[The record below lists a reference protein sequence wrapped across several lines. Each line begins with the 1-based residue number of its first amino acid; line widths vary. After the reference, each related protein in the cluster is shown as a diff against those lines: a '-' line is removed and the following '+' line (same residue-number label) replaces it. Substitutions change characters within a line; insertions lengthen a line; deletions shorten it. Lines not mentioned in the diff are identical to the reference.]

1 MFIGNCSL
9 DQDDIVSNFK
19 LRFLKDKLWLHPLL
33 LAQSKLEMKQGTRHL
48 RFGLHTFRF
57 GKQRGLW
64 LWVWCMSSVV
74 PCRVCIEFR
83 LHTNSNN
90 NPQTEERGN
99 RQRTDNW
106 VFRFLH
112 ISASIHIK
120 EDYLI
125 PCEEMSLPILE
136 VRNIVIS
143 ESEITEPEKIE
154 QQTWWGES
162 EGGWESTDGRPLLVS
177 QRGSEGGGGQLG
189 SSPGRRHRDVILS
202 SFYPYRQR
210 PEAEIHI

>member
-1 MFIGNCSL
+1 MCYGC
-9 DQDDIVSNFK
+9 
-19 LRFLKDKLWLHPLL
+19 
-33 LAQSKLEMKQGTRHL
+33 GY
-48 RFGLHTFRF
+48 GLCR
-57 GKQRGLW
+57 L
-64 LWVWCMSSVV
+64 S
-74 PCRVCIEFR
+74 CRVVFVVNFGCTRIQTTIHRQRRGATGNEQTIEF
-83 LHTNSNN
+83 S
-90 NPQTEERGN
+90 
-99 RQRTDNW
+99 DSCIY
-106 VFRFLH
+106 

-125 PCEEMSLPILE
+125 PCEEMSIPIFE

-177 QRGSEGGGGQLG
+177 QRGTQGGGGQLG
-189 SSPGRRHRDVILS
+189 SSPGRRHRDVILN